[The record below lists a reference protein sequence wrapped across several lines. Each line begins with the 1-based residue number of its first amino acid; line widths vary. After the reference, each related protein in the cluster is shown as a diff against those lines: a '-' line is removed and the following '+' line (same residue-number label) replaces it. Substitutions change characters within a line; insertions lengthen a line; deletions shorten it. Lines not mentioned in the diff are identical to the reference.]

1 MTKAYYSIERNGK
14 TIATLSRKADAVKM
28 AQKSAFN
35 YLFWNTSNGKIAMN
49 RKGDFINCYQ

>member
-14 TIATLSRKADAVKM
+14 TIATFTRKADAVKM

-35 YLFWNTSNGKIAMN
+35 YLFWNTAMN